1 MGRKCSNK
9 FCSYCDNAPSLY
21 ANLFGWAGRC
31 KKPSSVVYDAER
43 LVQWLAKYDI
53 KLLLHGHK
61 HQSFVSKIG
70 HFDNSIYEIDG
81 DRMKNIYV
89 IGMGGTG
96 AFNCE
101 NKFSTLTFCNDH
113 IELKFF
119 RIYADNTETDKCV
132 QTLRIPI

>member
-1 MGRKCSNK
+1 MSDHTKRGKWNPVHHTDR
-9 FCSYCDNAPSLY
+9 
-21 ANLFGWAGRC
+21 
-31 KKPSSVVYDAER
+31 
-43 LVQWLAKYDI
+43 
-53 KLLLHGHK
+53 
-61 HQSFVSKIG
+61 
-70 HFDNSIYEIDG
+70 NSIYEIDE

>member
-1 MGRKCSNK
+1 MN
-9 FCSYCDNAPSLY
+9 
-21 ANLFGWAGRC
+21 
-31 KKPSSVVYDAER
+31 
-43 LVQWLAKYDI
+43 I

-70 HFDNSIYEIDG
+70 HFDNSIYEIDE